1 MTTTT
6 LQPEAKAPAIAMKFV
21 KAGGHVI
28 LFPRGTKR
36 CAAPNW
42 QHLATNDLQI
52 ALDWAARDP
61 YQNVG
66 LVGKQDGLWGLD
78 DDAGLV
84 KEYESLY
91 GPLETYQTRTVSG
104 GRHFIFRQSTA
115 SWEMGNVSIEDEHGK
130 ELLSAR
136 VNNRYVVAAG
146 SWAYPNNDESQPL
159 TQYTAVNP
167 AAPFT
172 EAPLS
177 LLGFIKTKAA
187 QYGAKLKGPSTTQDA
202 APRFYH
208 EGGRNNALTSLA
220 GKMRNARL
228 NEEEIYSA
236 LSRLNEEQCVPPLP
250 DHEVKSIAKSIGSKP
265 AGEDKSLI
273 LNIGTQ
279 EIATDQNTI
288 LDPAILVD
296 DELIEVPDV
305 PPFDPTVMSG
315 IMREYVEL
323 VSAGTTMA
331 PQFAFLATRVIIGAL
346 MTSRGITFQDADT
359 DALMYGAAIGESG
372 SGKGWSWRRIL
383 RAFEGGA
390 KRVGTFNG
398 FGCKIMDGIDSGA
411 GLKDYFFTAPENQPI
426 IAYIDEVAD
435 LGEKADPKRNP
446 GIVTSIIELAEN
458 RSVSRT
464 LAGKKKHTDKA
475 HLGIYMAGQHG
486 EVYMMALPNRSRL
499 GLFDPYASRVFSSSS
514 SGRHARHRPR

>member
-1 MTTTT
+1 M
-6 LQPEAKAPAIAMKFV
+6 
-21 KAGGHVI
+21 
-28 LFPRGTKR
+28 
-36 CAAPNW
+36 
-42 QHLATNDLQI
+42 
-52 ALDWAARDP
+52 
-61 YQNVG
+61 
-66 LVGKQDGLWGLD
+66 
-78 DDAGLV
+78 
-84 KEYESLY
+84 
-91 GPLETYQTRTVSG
+91 
-104 GRHFIFRQSTA
+104 
-115 SWEMGNVSIEDEHGK
+115 SIEDEHGK

-177 LLGFIKTKAA
+177 LLDFIKTKAA

-296 DELIEVPDV
+296 DELNEMP
-305 PPFDPTVMSG
+305 
-315 IMREYVEL
+315 
-323 VSAGTTMA
+323 
-331 PQFAFLATRVIIGAL
+331 
-346 MTSRGITFQDADT
+346 
-359 DALMYGAAIGESG
+359 
-372 SGKGWSWRRIL
+372 
-383 RAFEGGA
+383 
-390 KRVGTFNG
+390 
-398 FGCKIMDGIDSGA
+398 
-411 GLKDYFFTAPENQPI
+411 
-426 IAYIDEVAD
+426 
-435 LGEKADPKRNP
+435 
-446 GIVTSIIELAEN
+446 
-458 RSVSRT
+458 
-464 LAGKKKHTDKA
+464 
-475 HLGIYMAGQHG
+475 
-486 EVYMMALPNRSRL
+486 
-499 GLFDPYASRVFSSSS
+499 
-514 SGRHARHRPR
+514 